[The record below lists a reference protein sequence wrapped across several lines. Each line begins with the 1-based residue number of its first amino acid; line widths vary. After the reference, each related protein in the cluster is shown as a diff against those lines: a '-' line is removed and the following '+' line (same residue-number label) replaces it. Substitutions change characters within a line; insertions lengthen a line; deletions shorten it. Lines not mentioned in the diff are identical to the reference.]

1 MTGKQE
7 DMVLRS
13 VTGLEGGLVACGSTC
28 GVVTGGA
35 LGIALMRMKDV
46 DGEKEAEQ
54 QAVMIEAREYVEWFH
69 KNFRTT
75 LCRERTSA
83 DFYKAKGQLRYFLP
97 DGVGKCLWHSGKA
110 SSRLKFMSTTPLDV
124 SSKNTNDPKSESIH
138 CATKVLEGVHA
149 SCGVGDVLLEKI
161 AFVLD
166 GGVAL
171 SGGLC
176 GAMAGAVMA
185 ANLVFGW
192 DIRKMSYPKTI
203 KEFVRGH
210 VNLLR
215 KYPSGKPETFAIGK
229 DIMNHLRSKEP
240 ILECS
245 RITGRSF
252 SGWDDFQVYIQSSIQ
267 CQDLI
272 KEAITA
278 SVHAI
283 KLYHPVIS

>member
-1 MTGKQE
+1 MTGKRE

-35 LGIALMRMKDV
+35 LGIALMRVKDLDDVGEEAQLAIMK
-46 DGEKEAEQ
+46 
-54 QAVMIEAREYVEWFH
+54 EAREYVEWFQ
-69 KNFRTT
+69 KNFKTT
-75 LCRERTSA
+75 LCRERTST
-83 DFYKAKGQLRYFLP
+83 DFYKTKGQLRYFLP

-110 SSRLKFMSTTPLDV
+110 SSHLNFLSSTPLNV
-124 SSKNTNDPKSESIH
+124 SNKNTTTLNSEHIH

-192 DIRKMSYPKTI
+192 DIRKMSYSKTI

-210 VNLLR
+210 MNLLR
-215 KYPSGKPETFAIGK
+215 KHPSRKPETFAIGK
-229 DIMNHLRSKEP
+229 DIMNHLRNKETM
-240 ILECS
+240 LECS
-245 RITGRSF
+245 RITGRTF
-252 SGWDDFQVYIQSSIQ
+252 SGWDDFQAYMHSSIQ

-272 KEAITA
+272 KEAIKAAVQSITR
-278 SVHAI
+278 HRP
-283 KLYHPVIS
+283 L

>member
-13 VTGLEGGLVACGSTC
+13 ATGLEGGLVACGSTC

-35 LGIALMRMKDV
+35 LGIALMRMNDV
-46 DGEKEAEQ
+46 DSGEEADER
-54 QAVMIEAREYVEWFH
+54 AIMNEAREYVEWFQ
-69 KNFRTT
+69 KNFKTT
-75 LCRERTSA
+75 LCRERSST
-83 DFYKAKGQLRYFLP
+83 DFYKTKGQLRYFLP

-110 SSRLKFMSTTPLDV
+110 SSRLNFLSSTTLDV
-124 SSKNTNDPKSESIH
+124 SNNNTTEPNSKSIH

-192 DIRKMSYPKTI
+192 DIRKMSYSKTI

-210 VNLLR
+210 MNLLR
-215 KYPSGKPETFAIGK
+215 KHTSRKPETFAIGK
-229 DIMNHLRSKEP
+229 DIMNHLRNKETM
-240 ILECS
+240 LECS
-245 RITGRSF
+245 RITGRTF
-252 SGWDDFQVYIQSSIQ
+252 SGWDDFQAYMHSSIQ

-278 SVHAI
+278 AVQAI
-283 KLYHPVIS
+283 TRHRPL

>member
-7 DMVLRS
+7 DTVLRS
-13 VTGLEGGLVACGSTC
+13 ATGLEGGLVACGSTC

-35 LGIALMRMKDV
+35 LGIALMREKALDEGGEAARLAIMK
-46 DGEKEAEQ
+46 
-54 QAVMIEAREYVEWFH
+54 EAREYVEWFQ
-69 KNFRTT
+69 KNFKTT
-75 LCRERTSA
+75 LCRERTSI
-83 DFYKAKGQLRYFLP
+83 DFYKTKGQIRYFLP
-97 DGVGKCLWHSGKA
+97 DAVGKCLWHSGKA
-110 SSRLKFMSTTPLDV
+110 SSQLNFLSTTPPDV
-124 SSKNTNDPKSESIH
+124 SIKNSTDQNSESIH

-149 SCGVGDVLLEKI
+149 SCGIGDLFLEKI

-171 SGGLC
+171 SGGVC

-185 ANLVFGW
+185 TNIVFGW

-215 KYPSGKPETFAIGK
+215 KHPSGKPETFAIGR
-229 DIMNHLRSKEP
+229 DVMNHLRSKETM
-240 ILECS
+240 LECS
-245 RITGRSF
+245 RITGKIF
-252 SGWDDFQVYIQSSIQ
+252 AGWDDFQAHIHSSIP
-267 CQDLI
+267 CQNLI

-278 SVHAI
+278 AVQAI
-283 KLYHPVIS
+283 TRHRPL

>member
-7 DMVLRS
+7 DMILRS

-35 LGIALMRMKDV
+35 LGIALMRIKDV
-46 DGEKEAEQ
+46 DGGEEADQREI
-54 QAVMIEAREYVEWFH
+54 MNEAREYVEWFQ
-69 KNFRTT
+69 KNFKTT
-75 LCRERTSA
+75 LCRERTST
-83 DFYKAKGQLRYFLP
+83 DFYKTKGQLRYILP
-97 DGVGKCLWHSGKA
+97 DRVGKCLWHSGKA
-110 SSRLKFMSTTPLDV
+110 SSRQKYLSTTPLDV
-124 SSKNTNDPKSESIH
+124 SSKNTTDPNSESIH
-138 CATKVLEGVHA
+138 CATKVLEGVQA
-149 SCGVGDVLLEKI
+149 SCGVGNVLLVKI

-215 KYPSGKPETFAIGK
+215 KHPPRKPETFAIGK
-229 DIMNHLRSKEP
+229 DIMNHLRSKEAM
-240 ILECS
+240 LECS
-245 RITGRSF
+245 RITGRTF
-252 SGWDDFQVYIQSSIQ
+252 SGWDDFQAYMHSSIQ

-272 KEAITA
+272 KEAITVA
-278 SVHAI
+278 VQAI
-283 KLYHPVIS
+283 TRYRPL